1 MTNHTAM
8 LEAVADDIYKRAMN
22 HNKFS
27 VDPEAVLFQVKED
40 VKHDFKQVKWVDEIR
55 PPLEV
60 RTALHD
66 FRCRIL
72 ALRPRERN
80 DAELGRIEE
89 QLLTERTDPLHYQ
102 KSTGKNGQAER

>member
-1 MTNHTAM
+1 MKPSESFAYYCVDRLYSRIVNGGDYSERTVKGLIMDELHAIQKAEHSWAKRVG
-8 LEAVADDIYKRAMN
+8 EA
-22 HNKFS
+22 
-27 VDPEAVLFQVKED
+27 
-40 VKHDFKQVKWVDEIR
+40 
-55 PPLEV
+55 PLEV
-60 RTALHD
+60 RTVLHD

-89 QLLTERTDPLHYQ
+89 QLLTERADPLHYQ